1 MKRRCLAFIFILGIA
16 QFLLVVSAHAQSS
29 TPTPVFDF
37 QKAYQDFVFNFD
49 KYRST
54 HDDYELARSQYLQS
68 QTLAAQAKAQEATYN
83 MLFARDEVVRSYLTM
98 LRMRLGEAVG
108 VSVDR
113 REFLFTKIDQ
123 EVNWFTSHQ
132 SLLSSASSLEDQVAD
147 SNDAKTQYDRVTE
160 ALVYDVLTEISL
172 GKQYF
177 LRQKQVSIISD
188 LESKLNQIRSDEQI
202 DIGQIERWLLE
213 TKNLITRSE
222 GKEQDVLVLQAGF
235 AKSKKRSDLFNQIQ
249 FRVNESIQYLKDAN
263 DFLLET
269 IKTIRNS

>member
-1 MKRRCLAFIFILGIA
+1 MKRKCLAFIIFLGIA
-16 QFLLVVSAHAQSS
+16 QSLLVASAYAQSS

-49 KYRST
+49 KYRSN
-54 HDDYELARSQYLQS
+54 HDEYELARSQYLQS

-83 MLFARDEVVRSYLTM
+83 MLFARDEAVRSYLTM
-98 LRMRLGEAVG
+98 LRTRLGEAVG

-113 REFLFTKIDQ
+113 RDFLFTKIAT

-132 SLLSSASSLEDQVAD
+132 SRLSSASSLEDQVSD
-147 SNDAKTQYDRVTE
+147 SNEAKAQYDKATE
-160 ALVYDVLTEISL
+160 VLIYDVLTEIAL

-177 LRQKQVSIISD
+177 LRQKQITIISD
-188 LESKLNQIRSDEQI
+188 LESKLDQIRSDGQI
-202 DIGQIERWLLE
+202 DTGQIERWLLE
-213 TKNLITRSE
+213 TKNLVIRSE
-222 GKEQDVLVLQAGF
+222 GKEQDALKLQTEN
-235 AKSKKRSDLFNQIQ
+235 AKSKNRSSIFNQIQ